1 MPTETQPVSA
11 RRAPGAGAGLPRR
24 FLKSFLLLALHQA
37 GSSHGYELFETV
49 RRQDLRAD
57 LAGVYRTLRTMDRR
71 GLVTSRWEPSDS
83 GPDRRVYT
91 LSDSGRDAAVEAART
106 LRGIRDGLSAA
117 LDCFEAASGRSW
129 R

>member
-1 MPTETQPVSA
+1 MPTETQSVSA
-11 RRAPGAGAGLPRR
+11 RRASGAGAGLPRR
-24 FLKSFLLLALHQA
+24 FLKSFLLLALHEA

-49 RRQDLRAD
+49 RQDLQAD

-71 GLVTSRWEPSDS
+71 GLVTSRWEPSNS

-91 LSDSGRDAAVEAART
+91 LSDSGQDAAIEAGRT

-117 LDCFEAASGRSW
+117 LDCFEAASDRS
-129 R
+129 RR